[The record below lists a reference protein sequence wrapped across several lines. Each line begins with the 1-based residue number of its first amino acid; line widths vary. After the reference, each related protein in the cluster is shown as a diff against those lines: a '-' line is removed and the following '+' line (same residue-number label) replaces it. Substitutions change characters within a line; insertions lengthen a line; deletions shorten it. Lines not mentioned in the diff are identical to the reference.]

1 MKKFWRQEEIF
12 DKSSVMLTP
21 DEQACEDYF
30 VKTYSRDKDGRYIVR
45 LPFKEP
51 SDNLTFNG
59 SFAIAEK
66 MLTRIVVKIMNT
78 LKNIMPFFKT
88 IKI

>member
-1 MKKFWRQEEIF
+1 
-12 DKSSVMLTP
+12 MLTP

-30 VKTYSRDKDGRYIVR
+30 VKTHSRDKDGRYTVR

-51 SDNLTFNG
+51 SDSLTFNG